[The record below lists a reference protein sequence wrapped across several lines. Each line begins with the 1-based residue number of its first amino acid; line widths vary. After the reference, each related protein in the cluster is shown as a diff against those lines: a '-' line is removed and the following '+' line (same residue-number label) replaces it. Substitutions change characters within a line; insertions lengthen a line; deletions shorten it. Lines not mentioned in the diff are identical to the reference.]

1 MSDTWIILAKSDVQA
16 SINDTELEALLNTAI
31 AGGQPDPT
39 TVLIPDVTAEV
50 RGYVRRRNTLGP
62 TGTIPQELKDAAI
75 DIICY
80 RCAQRIG
87 GSEAAKNWKA
97 RNEEAVAKLVKVAE
111 GAIYVSAPETPTTET
126 TSAPG
131 PALPPF
137 VPRRFGY
144 DEERGI

>member
-1 MSDTWIILAKSDVQA
+1 MSDTWIAIAKSDVQA
-16 SINDTELEALLNTAI
+16 SINDTELETLLNTAI
-31 AGGQPDPT
+31 ASGQPDPT
-39 TVLIPDVTAEV
+39 TILIPDVTVEV
-50 RGYVRRRNTLGP
+50 RGYVRHRNTLGP
-62 TGTIPQELKDAAI
+62 TGMIPQELKDAAI

-97 RNEEAVAKLVKVAE
+97 RNDEAVEKLGKVAA
-111 GAIYVSAPETPTTET
+111 GAIYVSAPGTPSTEI

-131 PALPPF
+131 PAMPPF

-144 DEERGI
+144 DKERGI

>member
-1 MSDTWIILAKSDVQA
+1 MPDTWITIAKSDLQA
-16 SINDTELEALLNTAI
+16 SINDTELETLLNTAI
-31 AGGQPDPT
+31 ASGQPDPT
-39 TVLIPDVTAEV
+39 TILIPDVTVEV

-62 TGTIPQELKDAAI
+62 TGMIPQELKDAAI

-97 RNEEAVAKLVKVAE
+97 RNDEAVKKLDKVAGGE
-111 GAIYVSAPETPTTET
+111 IYVSAPDTPTTEM

-131 PALPPF
+131 PAMPPH

>member
-1 MSDTWIILAKSDVQA
+1 MPDTWITIAKSDVQA
-16 SINDTELEALLNTAI
+16 SINDTELETLLSTAI
-31 AGGQPDPT
+31 ASGQPDPT
-39 TVLIPDVTAEV
+39 TILIPDVTVEV

-75 DIICY
+75 DMICY
-80 RCAQRIG
+80 RCAERIA

-97 RNEEAVAKLVKVAE
+97 ANDSALARLDKVAAGE
-111 GAIYVSAPETPTTET
+111 LYVSAPDTPSTEI

-131 PALPPF
+131 PSMPPF

-144 DEERGI
+144 DKERGI

>member
-1 MSDTWIILAKSDVQA
+1 MSDTWITLAKSDVQA
-16 SINDTELEALLNTAI
+16 SINDTELETLLSTAI

-39 TVLIPDVTAEV
+39 TILIPDVSVEV

-87 GSEAAKNWKA
+87 GSGAAKNWKA
-97 RNEEAVAKLVKVAE
+97 RNDEAVAKLVKVAD
-111 GAIYVSAPETPTTET
+111 GIIYVSAPDTPTTDI

-131 PALPPF
+131 PSMPPF